1 MLREGAADN
10 LLDPMYQ
17 VRGLK
22 FDLERGLKD
31 DLERGFKD
39 DLERGLKFDLERG
52 LKFDLERGL
61 EDDLSVFLITHHTPS
76 ESSRHQDPEY

>member
-52 LKFDLERGL
+52 L